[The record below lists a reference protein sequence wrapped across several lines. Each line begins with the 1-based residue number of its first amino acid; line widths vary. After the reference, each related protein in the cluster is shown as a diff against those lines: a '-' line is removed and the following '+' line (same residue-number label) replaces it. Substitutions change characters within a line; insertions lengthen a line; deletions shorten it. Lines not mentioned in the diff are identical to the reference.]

1 MPHCIIEHSSNIT
14 GDKLVPLVYKGALK
28 SELFEADGSD
38 IKVRVLP
45 FEHYQTGNVNMDF
58 IHVTLKILSG
68 RSIEQKTMLSRSVLG
83 MLEMFVLEK
92 ASISVEVVDIERESY
107 AKVVR

>member
-1 MPHCIIEHSSNIT
+1 
-14 GDKLVPLVYKGALK
+14 
-28 SELFEADGSD
+28 
-38 IKVRVLP
+38 
-45 FEHYQTGNVNMDF
+45 MDF